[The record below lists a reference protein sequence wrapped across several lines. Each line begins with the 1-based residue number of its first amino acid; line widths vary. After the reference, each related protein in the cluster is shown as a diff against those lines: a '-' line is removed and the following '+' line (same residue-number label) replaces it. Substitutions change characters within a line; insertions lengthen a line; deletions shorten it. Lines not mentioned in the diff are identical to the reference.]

1 MITYTFIAWP
11 LVLSII
17 YEKFKKYKQINNIF
31 YFLIIVYSIMH
42 YKNFIQVKNNYS
54 NSEILFL
61 NKNKNKVFHELRNF
75 KDTGN
80 IIATE
85 NTAFN
90 TLYISKKPVLL
101 SRSFDFLPYHP
112 YLIHSLKEILEE
124 VYGYDF
130 NNPPKKNYPY
140 LNDEY
145 IKVNF
150 EKRLKKDW
158 IKIKNK
164 FESNYVITP
173 NDWTLN
179 LDLVSKDENFNI
191 YKII

>member
-1 MITYTFIAWP
+1 
-11 LVLSII
+11 
-17 YEKFKKYKQINNIF
+17 
-31 YFLIIVYSIMH
+31 MH

-90 TLYISKKPVLL
+90 TMYISKKPVLL

-130 NNPPKKNYPY
+130 NNPPRKNYPY

>member
-31 YFLIIVYSIMH
+31 YFLIIFYSIMH

-61 NKNKNKVFHELRNF
+61 NKNKNKVFYELRNF

-130 NNPPKKNYPY
+130 NNPPIKNYPY